1 MQQQVKSI
9 KSLIQQAD
17 FKNAIQQ
24 ARQAL
29 QTVSESHAEV
39 EFHYLLCVALRLS
52 GAFKESL
59 QQADSLLSLNGEYAR
74 AYQEKGHAWLSLNE
88 PMQATQN
95 FYQATRFNPAL
106 IASWRALCQL
116 YKDLQQSQAE
126 NIAQQHLAALSSL
139 PPPLLGAQE
148 LIYEGKWQQAEH
160 VCRHFLKQHKHHP
173 EAMLMLA
180 EIGIHMSVLGDAE
193 FLLESCVELYP
204 KNSRAR
210 RVYLQLLSKLGKFS
224 QAKQQAVALLEQEP
238 DNVLHKVAKATAMV
252 GVGELPEAIALYQSV
267 LEQDDSLAG
276 VHLLLG
282 HAQKAAGQFG
292 AAVNAYHLACQQQ
305 PSFGDAYWSLANTKT
320 YQFTADE
327 IKQMIQQQDQQQ
339 LRDDDRVHL
348 CFALGKAFEDQQDYA
363 QSFDYYQ
370 RGNQLK
376 QTMVAYD
383 PQATEEQVE
392 QQISHCTAGLFSK
405 YKEQGCKAQDPIFI
419 VGLPRAGS
427 TLLEQILASHSMVDG
442 TMELHNI
449 LGLAA
454 RLRGHSSRYPGNL
467 HELTADIL
475 KRLGEQYISDTQS
488 YRAGAPLFIDK
499 MPNNF
504 LHVGLIKLIL
514 PNAKIIDARRHPMAC
529 CFSGFKQLFGEGQ
542 TFTYSLDNISRYYK
556 SYVKLMDHWTE
567 VLPDEILRVQHEDVI
582 NDLEAEVRR
591 MLEFCGLPYE
601 QQCLDFYKTERTIKT
616 PSSEQVRQP
625 IYRSGMEQWRNFE
638 EYLQPLKSG
647 LAD

>member
-17 FKNAIQQ
+17 FPNAIQQ
-24 ARQAL
+24 AKQAL
-29 QTVSESHAEV
+29 KTVSDSHAEV
-39 EFHYLLCVALRLS
+39 ELHYLLTVALRLS
-52 GAFKESL
+52 GAFQESI
-59 QQADSLLSLNGEYAR
+59 QQADILLSQNGEYAR
-74 AYQEKGHAWLSLNE
+74 AYQEKGHAWLSLSE
-88 PMQATQN
+88 AMQATQN

-126 NIAQQHLAALSSL
+126 KIARQHVAALAAL
-139 PPPLLGAQE
+139 PPPVLGAKE

-160 VCRHFLKQHKHHP
+160 ICRHFLSQHKHHP

-204 KNSRAR
+204 KNGRAR
-210 RVYLQLLSKLGKFS
+210 RAYLQLLSKLGKFN
-224 QAKQQAVALLEQEP
+224 QAKLQAAALLEEEP

-252 GVGELPEAIALYQSV
+252 GVGELSDAIELYQSV
-267 LEQDDSLAG
+267 LEQDASLAG

-282 HAQKAAGQFG
+282 HAQKAAGQF
-292 AAVNAYHLACQQQ
+292 AEAISAYHLACQRQ

-327 IKQMIQQQDQQQ
+327 ISQMIHQQDQQK
-339 LRDDDRVHL
+339 LGADDRVHL
-348 CFALGKAFEDQQDYA
+348 CFALGKAFEDQGNYA
-363 QSFDYYQ
+363 QSFEYYQ
-370 RGNQLK
+370 RGNKLK
-376 QTMVAYD
+376 QSMVAYN
-383 PQATEEQVE
+383 PLTTEEQVD
-392 QQISHCTAGLFSK
+392 QQIAHCTADLFSK
-405 YKEQGCKAQDPIFI
+405 NKRQGCAAQDPIFI

-454 RLRGHSSRYPGNL
+454 RLRGHSGRYPGNL
-467 HELTADIL
+467 HEISADIL
-475 KRLGEQYISDTQS
+475 KRLGEQYINDTQG
-488 YRAGAPLFIDK
+488 YRAGAAMFIDK

-504 LHVGLIKLIL
+504 LHIGLIKLIL
-514 PNAKIIDARRHPMAC
+514 PNAKIIDARRHPLAC

-542 TFTYSLDNISRYYK
+542 TFTYSLDGIGRYYN
-556 SYVKLMDHWTE
+556 SYLKLMAHWSE
-567 VLPDEILRVQHEDVI
+567 VLPGEILRVQHEDVI

-591 MLEFCGLPYE
+591 MLEFCGLPFE
-601 QQCLDFYKTERTIKT
+601 EQCLDFHKTERTIKT

-638 EYLQPLKSG
+638 KYLQPLKSV
-647 LAD
+647 LAK

>member
-17 FKNAIQQ
+17 FHNAIQQ
-24 ARQAL
+24 AKQAL
-29 QTVSESHAEV
+29 QTVSDSHAEV
-39 EFHYLLCVALRLS
+39 ELNYLLCVALRLS

-59 QQADSLLSLNGEYAR
+59 QQADILLSLNGEYAR

-88 PMQATQN
+88 PMQAAQN

-126 NIAQQHLAALSSL
+126 KIARQHVAALSAL
-139 PPPLLGAQE
+139 PPPILGAQE

-160 VCRHFLKQHKHHP
+160 ICRHFLKQQKHHP

-180 EIGIHMSVLGDAE
+180 EIGIHMGVLGDAE
-193 FLLESCVELYP
+193 FLLESCIELYP
-204 KNSRAR
+204 TNSRAR
-210 RVYLQLLSKLGKFS
+210 RIYLQLLSKLGKFS

-238 DNVLHKVAKATAMV
+238 GNVLHRVAKATAMV
-252 GVGELPEAIALYQSV
+252 GVGELPEAIELYQSV

-276 VHLLLG
+276 VYLLLG
-282 HAQKAAGQFG
+282 HAQKAAGLFSE
-292 AAVNAYHLACQQQ
+292 AIKAYHLACQQQ

-327 IKQMIQQQDQQQ
+327 ISQMICQQDQQE
-339 LRDDDRVHL
+339 LSADDRVHL

-363 QSFDYYQ
+363 QSFEYYQ
-370 RGNQLK
+370 RGNK
-376 QTMVAYD
+376 QKQSMVAYD
-383 PQATEEQVE
+383 PRTTEEQVE
-392 QQISHCTAGLFSK
+392 QQIGHCTADLFSK
-405 YKEQGCKAQDPIFI
+405 FKEQGCAAQDPIFI

-449 LGLAA
+449 LGLSA
-454 RLRGHSSRYPGNL
+454 RLRGHSGRYPGNL
-467 HELTADIL
+467 SELAPDIL
-475 KRLGEQYISDTQS
+475 KRLGEQYINDTQS

-504 LHVGLIKLIL
+504 LHLGLIKLIL

-542 TFTYSLDNISRYYK
+542 NFTYSQDSIGRYYK
-556 SYVKLMDHWTE
+556 SYVKLMDHWAE
-567 VLPDEILRVQHEDVI
+567 VLPGEVLRVQHEDVI

-591 MLEFCGLPYE
+591 MLEFCGLPFE
-601 QQCLDFYKTERTIKT
+601 QQCLDFHKTERTIKT

-625 IYRSGMEQWRNFE
+625 IYRSGMEQWCNFE
-638 EYLQPLKSG
+638 EYLQPLKSA